1 MSVPL
6 RWQEPEI
13 TQEPIHAPRIP
24 LRRRPSRRTKRMRV
38 TLAVGAA
45 CLLMGAC
52 TALGIRIGSASVNNA
67 QGLHLVSA
75 PSSSGRVTLTNATL
89 ERHLGFVTVTGNVFS
104 RAKNAVP
111 NVEATVELLDSKNQT
126 VQMGAALIAYDPL
139 PAGQSAP
146 FRVEMLDD
154 ARAVGYRVRFR
165 GMFRGPL
172 D

>member
-6 RWQEPEI
+6 RWQEPDI
-13 TQEPIHAPRIP
+13 TQEPIHTPQMP
-24 LRRRPSRRTKRMRV
+24 LRRRSSRRLQRMRV
-38 TLAVGAA
+38 TLVLGAT

-52 TALGIRIGSASVNNA
+52 TALGIRIGSASVNSA
-67 QGLHLVSA
+67 QGLHLVPT

-89 ERHLGFVTVTGNVFS
+89 DRRLGFVTVTGNVFS
-104 RAKNAVP
+104 RAKSAIP
-111 NVEATVELLDSKNQT
+111 NVEATVELLDSKNHT
-126 VQMGAALIAYDPL
+126 VQIQPAMVAGSL
-139 PAGQSAP
+139 PAGQSTP

-154 ARAVGYRVRFR
+154 ARAVGYRIHFR

>member
-13 TQEPIHAPRIP
+13 TQKPIHTPQIP
-24 LRRRPSRRTKRMRV
+24 LRRRPSRRIQRMRV
-38 TLAVGAA
+38 ALAVGAT

-52 TALGIRIGSASVNNA
+52 TALGIRIGSASVNST
-67 QGLHLVSA
+67 QGLRLVSA

-89 ERHLGFVTVTGNVFS
+89 ERRLGFVTVTGNVFS

-111 NVEATVELLDSKNQT
+111 NVEATVELLDSKNHT
-126 VQMGAALIAYDPL
+126 VQMQSALIAYDPL
-139 PAGQSAP
+139 PPGQAAP
-146 FRVEMLDD
+146 FRVEMQDD
-154 ARAVGYRVRFR
+154 VRAVGYRVRFR